1 MPPYERLE
9 LSSAVKVRTHQFS
22 APKFRRVLDSA
33 VCVFYSPHPFFF
45 LWEKGESG
53 ADRIRP
59 LGVTVLSG
67 IRPATLL
74 RPPHTHTQ
82 TRNQSHCNKMVS
94 RRGIYCWGALAWPGS
109 ARHREG
115 LVLRRVHLLWDG

>member
-22 APKFRRVLDSA
+22 PLNSTVSLTLLC
-33 VCVFYSPHPFFF
+33 VCFDFYLFIF
-45 LWEKGESG
+45 LREKGESG

-67 IRPATLL
+67 IRPATPSPPVPP
-74 RPPHTHTQ
+74 PPHPTPPPSTHTH
-82 TRNQSHCNKMVS
+82 SV
-94 RRGIYCWGALAWPGS
+94 AL
-109 ARHREG
+109 
-115 LVLRRVHLLWDG
+115 